1 MATAKVLI
9 VEDEFITAHD
19 ISRQLKKLGYVVSG
33 TVDSG
38 ELAIAKAA
46 ELRPDVVLM
55 DIVLQGKI
63 NGITAAQRI
72 WNAYQIPIVY
82 LTAFADPDTVQ
93 QARDTQPFG
102 YLLKPFRSEDLN
114 VAIQVAIRRHQ
125 AEKTIRQRAED
136 MEQRATQYL
145 AMASHDLR
153 TPLALIKSAVELLE
167 QFGHQCQEEKQ
178 QGYFQQVKEAVR
190 SMDGLIQDILTFGYI
205 ESGRLEYTPAL
216 MDVAGF
222 CQDLLAAFQVG
233 IGQQHHLKFIQHGT
247 CCQVFLDAKLLWHCL
262 SNLLNNAIKY
272 SRPDTEI
279 ELELWCPDAPAVAA
293 RVAQPNTLA
302 PTNPPSSTNPA
313 AETSPSPSQV
323 TFYVRDRGHGIAPE
337 DQAHLFEPFFR
348 AKSASKTMGTGL
360 GLTITQACVALQQGT
375 LALVSEVGVGTV
387 VRMTLPCTL
396 ASVLSTA
403 DANRGAVAL
412 PGPIDAS
419 QPISIATG
427 PAPTETPPVE
437 ASSFAS

>member
-46 ELRPDVVLM
+46 ETRPDVVLM
-55 DIVLQGKI
+55 DIVLQGKV
-63 NGITAAQRI
+63 NGIAAAQQI
-72 WNAYQIPIVY
+72 WHDYQIPIVY

-125 AEKTIRQRAED
+125 AEKAIRQQAEVI
-136 MEQRATQYL
+136 EQRATQYL

-153 TPLALIKSAVELLE
+153 TPLTLIKAAVELLE
-167 QFGHQCQEEKQ
+167 QFGNQCQEEKKQ
-178 QGYFQQVKEAVR
+178 RYFQQVKEAVK
-190 SMDGLIQDILTFGYI
+190 SMDGLIEDILTFGHI
-205 ESGRLEYTPAL
+205 ESGRLGYAPEV

-222 CQDLLAAFQVG
+222 CQDLLAAFQTS
-233 IGQQHHLKFIQHGT
+233 IGQNHHLEFIQRGT
-247 CCQVFLDAKLLWHCL
+247 CQQVLLDAKLLWHCL
-262 SNLLNNAIKY
+262 SNLLSNAIKY
-272 SRPDTEI
+272 SRPQTTI
-279 ELELWCPDAPAVAA
+279 ELELYCPDAQDGAVADPVLPSAQTEPPAV
-293 RVAQPNTLA
+293 LD
-302 PTNPPSSTNPA
+302 PTICPPSSPP
-313 AETSPSPSQV
+313 SPSHSQASQV

-337 DQAHLFEPFFR
+337 DQEHLFEPFFR
-348 AKSASKTMGTGL
+348 AKSASKTNGTGL

-375 LALVSEVGVGTV
+375 LTLVSEVGVGTTV
-387 VRMTLPCTL
+387 CMTLPCG
-396 ASVLSTA
+396 V
-403 DANRGAVAL
+403 
-412 PGPIDAS
+412 P
-419 QPISIATG
+419 Q
-427 PAPTETPPVE
+427 PVE
-437 ASSFAS
+437 AEGYPKTRV

>member
-63 NGITAAQRI
+63 SGIVAAHQI
-72 WNAYQIPIVY
+72 WHTYHIPIVY

-125 AEKTIRQRAED
+125 AEKTLRQRAKD
-136 MEQRATQYL
+136 IEQRTTQYL

-153 TPLALIKSAVELLE
+153 TPLSLIKSAVELLE
-167 QFGHQCQEEKQ
+167 EFGNQCHEEKKQ
-178 QGYFQQVKEAVR
+178 NYFQQVKEAVK
-190 SMDGLIQDILTFGYI
+190 SMDGLIEDILTFGHI
-205 ESGRLEYTPAL
+205 ESGRLAYTPTL
-216 MDVAGF
+216 MDVAAF
-222 CQDLLAAFQVG
+222 CQDLMAAFQTG
-233 IGQQHHLKFIQHGT
+233 IGQHHHLEFIQRGT
-247 CCQVFLDAKLLWHCL
+247 CQQVYLDAKLLWHCL
-262 SNLLNNAIKY
+262 SNLLSNAIKY
-272 SRPDTEI
+272 SRPSTTI
-279 ELELWCPDAPAVAA
+279 QLELDCPEVLVA
-293 RVAQPNTLA
+293 
-302 PTNPPSSTNPA
+302 PPSPDPEQPLVTPA
-313 AETSPSPSQV
+313 AMPQV
-323 TFYVRDRGHGIAPE
+323 TFHIRDHGHGIALE
-337 DQAHLFEPFFR
+337 EQARLFEPFFR

-375 LALVSEVGVGTV
+375 LTLTSEVGVGTV
-387 VRMTLPCTL
+387 VCMALPCGIPQ
-396 ASVLSTA
+396 A
-403 DANRGAVAL
+403 DQVDADQAIPPTPQRDAL
-412 PGPIDAS
+412 TPHP
-419 QPISIATG
+419 P
-427 PAPTETPPVE
+427 PAPDPPPAE
-437 ASSFAS
+437 ANSLVS